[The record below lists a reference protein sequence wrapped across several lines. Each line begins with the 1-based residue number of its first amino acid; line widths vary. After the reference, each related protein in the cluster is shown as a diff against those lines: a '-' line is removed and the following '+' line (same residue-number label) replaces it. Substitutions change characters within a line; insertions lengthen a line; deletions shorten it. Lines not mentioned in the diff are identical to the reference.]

1 MAKVAFS
8 AIVNDLRNKVGGNV
22 FTKVRSGAM
31 VRIKVSPTQPRTSAQ
46 TAVRANFTALSKAWD
61 TITQTQRNGW
71 IALAASLPKKD
82 VFGNT
87 YYLTGLQMYQALN
100 RNLQEIGV
108 AAIDDAPASV
118 SVGSPGALT
127 LVAAET
133 GPALTVDAATEPA
146 ADEVPLIFAT
156 RPLNAGRKFVGNNRQ
171 ILDNTIAAAT
181 AGPWDVEALYS
192 AKYGAL
198 AEGQNINIGVKYVN
212 NVTGAGSGLSVAQI
226 FVAA

>member
-8 AIVNDLRNKVGGNV
+8 ALVNDLRNKVGGNV

-61 TITQTQRNGW
+61 TISQSQRNGW

-87 YYLTGLQMYQALN
+87 FYLTGLQMFQALN

-108 AAIDDAPASV
+108 AVIDDAPASV
-118 SVGSPGALT
+118 SVGAPGALT
-127 LVAAET
+127 LVATAGT
-133 GPALTVDAATEPA
+133 PTLTVDAATEPA
-146 ADEVPLIFAT
+146 TGEVPIIYAT
-156 RPLNAGRKFVGNNRQ
+156 KPLNAGRKFVGKNRQ
-171 ILDNTIAAAT
+171 ILDAAIAAAT
-181 AGPWDVEALYS
+181 AGPWDIESLYT
-192 AKYGAL
+192 AKYGTLVA
-198 AEGQNINIGVKYVN
+198 GQNINIGVKYVN
-212 NVTGAGSGLSVAQI
+212 NTTGAGSGLSVAQI
-226 FVAA
+226 FVGA